1 MNHKQDV
8 LAVIRETRTLS
19 FPRWGDVA
27 ATHKNN
33 NAHDVVTELDRKIEK
48 VLQREL
54 TAIDPETAFV
64 GEEYGGDRSMPSFW
78 LVDPI
83 DGTSHFVRGTP
94 FCTTMV
100 ARIEGGVVVFAAIY
114 DFIRDVMYH
123 AERGKGAFA
132 DDAPIGVSERG
143 LGEAQIIYE
152 SRIEGERDNVDKYLT
167 VRNRVRTIELLSSG
181 YEHAL
186 VATGKIEGRVAY
198 NPYGHDYDYAPGALL
213 VKEAGGVVANIGSDT
228 YDYANTNYIA
238 ANRAVYEGLTSDA
251 NSPFPIAS

>member
-27 ATHKNN
+27 ASHKNN
-33 NAHDVVTELDRKIEK
+33 NPQDVVTELDREIEK

-54 TAIDPETAFV
+54 VAIDPETGFV
-64 GEEYGGDRSMPSFW
+64 GEEYGGDRSAPSFW

-83 DGTSHFVRGTP
+83 DGTSHFIRGTP

-100 ARIEGGVVVFAAIY
+100 ARIEDGVVVFAAIY
-114 DFIRDVMYH
+114 DFIQDVMYH

-132 DDAPIGVSERG
+132 DDAPIRVSERG
-143 LGEAQIIYE
+143 MGEAKIIYE
-152 SRIEGERDNVDKYLT
+152 SRIEERDNVDKYLT
-167 VRNRVRTIELLSSG
+167 VRARVRTIELLSSG
-181 YEHAL
+181 YEHTL

-198 NPYGHDYDYAPGALL
+198 NSYGNDYDYAPGALL
-213 VKEAGGVVANIGSDT
+213 VKEAGGLVANIGLRT

-238 ANRAVYEGLTSDA
+238 ANRAVYEGLTSGA
-251 NSPFPIAS
+251 GAPFPITS